1 MKNKITLAA
10 IALNMALAGF
20 QSCTNSVPKEDWK
33 LPKIPTATEVGQK
46 LMPQEIVAVQAPFE
60 TIQFVRPTFK
70 SDTLTLE
77 LSENNMNTNTINA
90 AIEKLSAQGGGVLVV
105 PQGEWATGR
114 VELKSNVNL
123 HIPAGAALKFSSWV
137 KDYQPAVFTRNEGV
151 ELMSMG
157 SCIYANAQDNIAIT
171 GSGKLIGP
179 GSEPGDIIDR
189 IEKSSVIENVISAET
204 PVVDRIYDGNQP
216 SGTIFPPMFISP
228 INCTRVFI
236 EGVNL
241 SHTVFWNIVP
251 VYCDNV
257 IIRGISVNSVG
268 VPRGDGIDVES
279 TSNVL
284 IEYCTLSCG
293 DDCFTMKAG
302 RGADGIRVNKATE
315 NVVVRYCLAREG
327 HGGITCGSETAGWV
341 RNLYV
346 HDCVFDNTGV
356 GVRFKTRRSRAG
368 GGDNLIYERI
378 RMNLNATA
386 FKFDMLGQALYV
398 GKLAERLPALPIDE
412 LTPAYRNVVAKDFI
426 IEKCTHFVNV
436 IGIPEMPMTN
446 LHLENMEVLEASRGI
461 FKSADLDGVQLK
473 NINIATSDS
482 LINFLD
488 TRNVLF
494 ENVKVKQVDSLEVK
508 INVDGDLSKNIKFE
522 NCESI
527 ADFQFKLN

>member
-1 MKNKITLAA
+1 MRKVFLAT
-10 IALNMALAGF
+10 IGFNFLLASLVGC
-20 QSCTNSVPKEDWK
+20 SATSSEKDWQ
-33 LPKIPTATEVGQK
+33 LPHIPTVEEVGQQ
-46 LMPQEIVAVQAPFE
+46 LLPAEILPVEAPFS
-60 TIQFVRPTFK
+60 TLKFMKPSFPT
-70 SDTLTLE
+70 DTVFLSLVANELNTLRINQAITA
-77 LSENNMNTNTINA
+77 LSER
-90 AIEKLSAQGGGVLVV
+90 GGGVVVV
-105 PQGEWATGR
+105 PAGEWRTGR

-123 HIPAGAALKFSSWV
+123 HVPEEAALNFSSWV

-157 SCIYANAQDNIAIT
+157 SCVYANGQDNIAIT
-171 GSGKLIGP
+171 GNGRLIGP
-179 GSEPGDIIDR
+179 GSEEGDIIER
-189 IEKSSVIENVISAET
+189 IERSSVIENVISANM
-204 PVVDRIYDGNQP
+204 PVAERIYDGNQP

-228 INCTRVFI
+228 INCTRVYI

-257 IIRGISVNSVG
+257 IIRGVSVQSVG
-268 VPRGDGIDVES
+268 VSRGDGIDIES
-279 TSNVL
+279 TKNVL

-302 RGADGIRVNKATE
+302 RGEDGIRVNKATE

-327 HGGITCGSETAGWV
+327 HGGITVGSETAGWV
-341 RNLYV
+341 KNLYV

-386 FKFDMLGQALYV
+386 FKFDMLGQPLYV
-398 GKLAERLPALPIDE
+398 GKLAKRLPALPVNE
-412 LTPAYRNVVAKDFI
+412 LTPAYKNVIAKDFL

-446 LHLENMEVLEASRGI
+446 LVLENMQVDEASRGI
-461 FKSADLDGVQLK
+461 FKSADLDGAHLK
-473 NINIATSDS
+473 NIRITSPAKE
-482 LINFLD
+482 LIFLD
-488 TRNVLF
+488 SRNVLF
-494 ENVKVKQVDSLEVK
+494 ENMKVNHADSALVQVR
-508 INVDGDLSKNIKFE
+508 IDGDLSDNIKVE
-522 NCESI
+522 DCAGIQSVGVSSN
-527 ADFQFKLN
+527 N